1 VKKPE
6 PAWQIGTLRLR
17 VPHMTPAD
25 ARWIGGEV
33 ARRLAGVPAPARS
46 RDRLEVLVPQGTSG
60 SSREQ
65 LVSRIVRSVVEG
77 CK

>member
-17 VPHMTPAD
+17 VPHMAPAD

-33 ARRLAGVPAPARS
+33 ARRLAGMPAPARS
-46 RDRLEVLVPQGTSG
+46 RGLLELRVPADASG
-60 SSREQ
+60 MSREQ
-65 LVSRIVRSVVEG
+65 IVARIVRGVVEG
-77 CK
+77 CE